1 MIVATRT
8 SDDIVTLEYRG
19 LTIQFR
25 WYSEYL
31 FVATDKNGDIWAY
44 SREPDILEFTCTW
57 DPNDIFSSTEVPIH
71 YLYEEVEGWEE
82 SLVEYEI
89 KEIVD

>member
-19 LTIQFR
+19 LTIQFP
-25 WYSEYL
+25 WNSEEL
-31 FVATDKNGDIWAY
+31 FVATDKDGEIWAY
-44 SREPDILEFTCTW
+44 TREPRSYPALQGWDTCSISSIE
-57 DPNDIFSSTEVPIH
+57 DPVY
-71 YLYEEVEGWEE
+71 YLYEEVESWEE

-89 KEIVD
+89 KEIID